1 MVTAARRAVIVG
13 CGDVGCRLGLRL
25 RAAGMQVTGLV
36 RSAQTAAALRSL
48 GIEPIQADLDAP
60 LTEVLADSV
69 AAGIDWLFQFA
80 PPPNAGDGDPRTRG
94 LLAALTRPPQRLV
107 YLSTSAVYGDCGGA
121 WIDEQAALAPKSARG
136 FRRLDAE
143 QAVLDYARQH
153 GSVAMILRV
162 PGIYG
167 PGRLPLERLRSGAP
181 VLRAEEA
188 PYTNRIH
195 ADDLAAAAE
204 RVAERGQPGAAY
216 NISDGHP
223 TSMTDYFLRCARLL
237 GLPDPPTVDLAEARR
252 SFSPMLLSFLEESKR
267 LSNRRLVEE
276 LGWRP
281 VHASLDEGLPA
292 CLREDVVVHA
302 LQGGAP
308 AY

>member
-1 MVTAARRAVIVG
+1 MPRPRRALIIG
-13 CGDVGCRLGLRL
+13 CGDVGCRLALRL
-25 RAAGMQVTGLV
+25 QARGLSVRGLV
-36 RSAQTAAALRSL
+36 RRASSAAALRRL
-48 GIEPIQADLDAP
+48 GIEPLIADLDAP
-60 LTEVLADSV
+60 LREALAAEV

-80 PPPNAGDGDPRTRG
+80 PPPNAGDGDPRTREV
-94 LLAALTRPPQRLV
+94 LAALTQPPQRLV

-121 WIDEQAALAPKSARG
+121 WIAEQAPLQPKSQRG
-136 FRRLDAE
+136 LRRLDAE
-143 QAVLDYARQH
+143 RAVLGYANERRCA
-153 GSVAMILRV
+153 AMILRV

-204 RVAERGQPGAAY
+204 CVAERGEPGAAY
-216 NISDGHP
+216 NVTDGQP

-237 GLPDPPTVDLAEARR
+237 GLPAPPMVDLAEARR
-252 SFSPMLLSFLEESKR
+252 SFSPMMLSFLEESKR

-281 VHASLDEGLPA
+281 VRASLDDGLPA
-292 CLREDVVVHA
+292 SLADDAVSDALRA
-302 LQGGAP
+302 AAP

>member
-1 MVTAARRAVIVG
+1 MKAARHAVIVG

-25 RAAGMQVTGLV
+25 LAAGLQVRGLV
-36 RSAQTAAALRSL
+36 RSARTAAALRSL
-48 GIEPIQADLDAP
+48 GIVPIEADLDAP
-60 LTEVLADSV
+60 LTEVLAASV
-69 AAGIDWLFQFA
+69 AEGIDWLFQFA

-94 LLAALTRPPQRLV
+94 LLAALTQPPQRLV

-143 QAVLDYARQH
+143 RAVLDYASQH
-153 GSVAMILRV
+153 GSAAMILRV

-223 TSMTDYFLRCARLL
+223 TSMTDYFLRCAQLL
-237 GLPDPPTVDLAEARR
+237 GLPAPPTVDLAEARR

-276 LGWRP
+276 LGWQP
-281 VHASLDEGLPA
+281 AHASLAEGLPA
-292 CLREDVVVHA
+292 SLHGDVVTRA
-302 LQGGAP
+302 LLGDAP